1 MALFKKTYQDNL
13 RELRDEQT
21 AQASQEALSK
31 QEALASQEPIDNTA
45 SSDPYVSYVSDISD
59 LDLEPIDNQ
68 LLYKR
73 NFAKVKHS
81 YTFEAPQ
88 IQLVKRTSNCF
99 LDIEAMLYTMIPNS
113 HMVDDDFLTGYYLTK
128 YHLNLP
134 KVMTSYHAGISKDSV
149 LQGIYYAIN
158 KLQPKTKWQ
167 IFGCDAAPIK
177 RYEAVL
183 KNGIKKPC
191 DIYNQN
197 SSNSIKIQLSE
208 TIDPASIDLYI
219 CDVKSKDTA
228 DLLKQFLLILEYL
241 SNNSQIV
248 LRLPANWQ
256 HCYTSMSTTL
266 LFLVGQFKT
275 VKIFKT
281 PWGLVPKY
289 YLILSGMKEPIQA
302 KKVLT
307 MESYTK
313 ALSINGDTPF
323 ISQTYYSIDEQELL
337 MQRISLAYTNTGAT
351 TELSITT
358 DNAIQQWT
366 DIVS

>member
-13 RELRDEQT
+13 RELRDEQN
-21 AQASQEALSK
+21 AQDSIATSDTPGL
-31 QEALASQEPIDNTA
+31 L
-45 SSDPYVSYVSDISD
+45 DPYASYVSDISD
-59 LDLEPIDNQ
+59 IDLEPIDNQ

-81 YTFEAPQ
+81 YKFEAPQ
-88 IQLVKRTSNCF
+88 LQQIKRTSNYF
-99 LDIEAMLYTMIPNS
+99 LDIEAMLYSMIPNS

-167 IFGCDAAPIK
+167 IFGCDAIPIK

-197 SSNSIKIQLSE
+197 SSTSIKIQLSE
-208 TIDPASIDLYI
+208 SIDPASVDLYI

-228 DLLKQFLLILEYL
+228 DLLKQFSLILEYL
-241 SNNSQIV
+241 SMNAQIV
-248 LRLPANWQ
+248 LRLPANWSQ
-256 HCYTSMSTTL
+256 CYTSMSTTI
-266 LFLVGQFKT
+266 LFLIGQFKT

-289 YLILSGMKEPIQA
+289 YLILSGMKEPIQS

-307 MESYTK
+307 IDSYIK
-313 ALSINGDTPF
+313 ALSVNGDTPF
-323 ISQTYYSIDEQELL
+323 ISQTYYSIDEQEML
-337 MQRISLAYTNTGAT
+337 MQRISLAYTNTGIA

-358 DNAIQQWT
+358 EDAIQQWT